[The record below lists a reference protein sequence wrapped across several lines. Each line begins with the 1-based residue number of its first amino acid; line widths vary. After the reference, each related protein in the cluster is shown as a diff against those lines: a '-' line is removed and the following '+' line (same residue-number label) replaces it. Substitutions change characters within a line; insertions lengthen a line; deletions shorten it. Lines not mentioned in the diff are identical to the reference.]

1 MDVQQLVEVLQGTI
15 HPDTRE
21 SAEKRLEEVRKCDVI
36 IFRSWS
42 FLHGAKTWRMI
53 ACSDVHVYSI

>member
-21 SAEKRLEEVRKCDVI
+21 MAEKQLNEVHYFCVI
-36 IFRSWS
+36 MF
-42 FLHGAKTWRMI
+42 FAAKTWRI
-53 ACSDVHVYSI
+53 ETWVFFLWFCFVF